1 MGVRRVA
8 GVKKKKDLLVGLLW
22 WSSGKD
28 SMLAIEETHVSI
40 PGQGM
45 RSHMSQRTI
54 HMLPLKLLNAAVKI
68 EDPHVPQLRAG
79 AAK

>member
-28 SMLAIEETHVSI
+28 SMLAIEETQV
-40 PGQGM
+40 QFLV
-45 RSHMSQRTI
+45 R
-54 HMLPLKLLNAAVKI
+54 
-68 EDPHVPQLRAG
+68 E
-79 AAK
+79 